1 MGCCFLFLFRIIRI
15 SKKTTPSKLPSQQPK
30 EFPFLFK
37 TKTNKKKEWDWTKKS
52 FNIINTIIINI
63 FHKAPINHQIH
74 LKIIQIV
81 LYLVYMYF
89 IIYCSI
95 YGIKKC
101 CNVPQMCFWKD
112 ECIYA
117 QVEQDQ
123 WMKKCAK
130 TQYLNW
136 DICAHHHRLDNDAK
150 KKMPLSHQ
158 FKEMNR
164 AYTHTIWWPISK
176 KLGKVHADKRCSTDI
191 KSLPD
196 KKNQP

>member
-1 MGCCFLFLFRIIRI
+1 MLLFIFVSNHPYI
-15 SKKTTPSKLPSQQPK
+15 KKTTPSKLPSQQPK

-81 LYLVYMYF
+81 LYLVYTLLFTAPFMVSRNVAMF
-89 IIYCSI
+89 L
-95 YGIKKC
+95 KC
-101 CNVPQMCFWKD
+101 VFEKTNVY
-112 ECIYA
+112 IYA